1 MDNLDIYKII
11 DKCSEGRWKRA
22 KHLDKIIELLVN
34 LESRKIRFAMVNM
47 PPRHGKSQLISIYFP
62 IWYILKNPKHKII
75 ITSYNSSFSSLF
87 GTEILDIL
95 ENNDFGIK
103 LSKRNKSKNYI
114 KLDETSGS
122 LSFVGAGASLTGK
135 GADLLIID
143 DPFKNNP
150 EAESFVIQEPI
161 WNWFLT
167 TAYTRLEKNGVLI
180 IVMTRWHKEDL
191 CGKIIKKFDMN
202 LKSL

>member
-22 KHLDKIIELLVN
+22 EHLDRIIELL
-34 LESRKIRFAMVNM
+34 LKIESRETRFAIVNM
-47 PPRHGKSQLISIYFP
+47 PPRHGKSQLISVYFP
-62 IWYILKNPKHKII
+62 VWYMLKNPNHKII
-75 ITSYNSSFSSLF
+75 ITSYNSSFSSQF

-114 KLDETSGS
+114 KIDGTSGS

-143 DPFKNNP
+143 DPFKNNT
-150 EAESFVIQEPI
+150 EAESFVIQEKI

-167 TAYTRLEKNGVLI
+167 TAYTRLEKDGVLI

-191 CGKIIKKFDMN
+191 CGKIIKKFKLDGGG
-202 LKSL
+202 